1 MKKENQVEKI
11 SQDKGVLSAFLFPE
25 NRDKGESCVI
35 CGAAVPEGRQVCP
48 ACQAKHGK
56 PLVGKVYTRKVN
68 ISK

>member
-1 MKKENQVEKI
+1 MKNRKQAEKT
-11 SQDKGVLSAFLFPE
+11 SQDKGALSAFLFPD
-25 NRDKGESCVI
+25 NRDNGESCVM